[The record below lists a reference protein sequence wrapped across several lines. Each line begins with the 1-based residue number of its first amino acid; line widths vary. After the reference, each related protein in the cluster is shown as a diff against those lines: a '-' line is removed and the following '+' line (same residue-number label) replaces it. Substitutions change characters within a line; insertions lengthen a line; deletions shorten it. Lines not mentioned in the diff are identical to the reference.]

1 MLQGLTAQGHTGAIW
16 LNSELL
22 SPYDYWQFWRNTDDR
37 DVVRFLKLFTD
48 LSLERI
54 EELGQLEGAA
64 VTEAKKVLADE
75 ATRMLHGAEVLPSIH
90 ETVASLFAGKSGS
103 LDDLPKILLFK
114 HEVQEGV
121 GVVDVRLSLTAVHVL
136 PVTPPPVPS
145 SSVLMSNACL
155 RVCGDRLMAGCTGMG
170 GGENSCT

>member
-1 MLQGLTAQGHTGAIW
+1 VLQGLTSQGHTGAIW

-64 VTEAKKVLADE
+64 VNEAKKVLADE
-75 ATRMLHGAEVLPSIH
+75 ATRMLHGADVLPSIH
-90 ETVASLFAGKSGS
+90 ETAASLFAGKSGTRPF
-103 LDDLPKILLFK
+103 LPP
-114 HEVQEGV
+114 
-121 GVVDVRLSLTAVHVL
+121 LS
-136 PVTPPPVPS
+136 
-145 SSVLMSNACL
+145 
-155 RVCGDRLMAGCTGMG
+155 VCPYV
-170 GGENSCT
+170 

>member
-1 MLQGLTAQGHTGAIW
+1 VLQGLTSQGHTGAIW

-64 VTEAKKVLADE
+64 VNEAKKVLADE
-75 ATRMLHGAEVLPSIH
+75 ATRMLHGADVLPSIH
-90 ETVASLFAGKSGS
+90 ETAASLFAGKSGS
-103 LDDLPKILLFK
+103 LDDLPKILLSRD
-114 HEVQEGV
+114 EVQEGV
-121 GVVDVRLSLTAVHVL
+121 GIVDVRLSLPTVHVL
-136 PVTPPPVPS
+136 PATVHTPARS
-145 SSVLMSNACL
+145 FLL
-155 RVCGDRLMAGCTGMG
+155 
-170 GGENSCT
+170 

>member
-64 VTEAKKVLADE
+64 VNEAKKVLADE
-75 ATRMLHGAEVLPSIH
+75 ATRRVLALLTYVSR
-90 ETVASLFAGKSGS
+90 SLPCMSS
-103 LDDLPKILLFK
+103 LSHPRPFLPPLSSCLTPAC
-114 HEVQEGV
+114 VY
-121 GVVDVRLSLTAVHVL
+121 VVTA
-136 PVTPPPVPS
+136 
-145 SSVLMSNACL
+145 
-155 RVCGDRLMAGCTGMG
+155 
-170 GGENSCT
+170 